1 MSGAVVATRK
11 SREDPGTPR
20 TPSRGE
26 GQGAL
31 ALVNLL
37 ARGTGMAR
45 EIVVSSVF
53 GAGATMDAYQAALRV
68 PQLVREL
75 LAEGSL
81 QNTLVPGLAHAQA
94 EGGDDEAWSLADAL
108 LGVLLAVLGV
118 VTLGFLVGAPWL
130 VPVVAAGFVGEKQ
143 ALAVSL
149 TRWLSPF
156 MAGLSLAALASGAL
170 NARGRFLG
178 PAVAANALNLVVLLG
193 ALAAPWLGA
202 RTGLAPI
209 AVLALATSLSGFV
222 QLAMVIPQLRRA
234 GWRPRPHLRGH
245 PRLRTVLTTLGPA
258 LVGVATVQLNL
269 LIETQWAASLGDGPL
284 SWLVLGFRLVQIPL
298 AVVAGSVATVA
309 LSGVAGSLARGD
321 TRGAGDQLA
330 QALATNALGVVPCA
344 VALGVLAD
352 PLCSF
357 LFERGA
363 FDHAATVG
371 TADMLRGY
379 SWATFG
385 ICLHRVLVPSYY
397 ALGRPRLPAVLGVGA
412 LVLKIP
418 VTWALLRWTSLGAVA
433 LPIGHAVTV
442 TAEVAVLLALLAPDL
457 RGRGLVG
464 QHLRVGVAA
473 LALGV
478 VAWLLR
484 DRLHVVLVCAAAGSA
499 YVVVGAL
506 LGLRWPRAAPANP
519 LPPGADPA
527 LAAALDALA
536 RGEAALVGKRVVGR
550 DAVWELGARGGAL
563 VLARVANAGA
573 EGGADRLPVHG
584 DRTPSPGP
592 RVEALLR
599 PGRPP
604 VVAGLAVGAVAWH
617 AVGDELRAGDGAT
630 VRLPWTPRG

>member
-1 MSGAVVATRK
+1 MRAS
-11 SREDPGTPR
+11 SEDDLRPDTP
-20 TPSRGE
+20 TFGE

-31 ALVNLL
+31 ALANLL

-45 EIVVSSVF
+45 EVVVSGVF

-81 QNTLVPGLAHAQA
+81 QNTLVPGLARAQA
-94 EGGDDEAWSLADAL
+94 EGGDDAAWSLADAL

-118 VTLGFLVGAPWL
+118 VTLVFLVGAPWL

-178 PAVAANALNLVVLLG
+178 PAVAANALNLVVLAG

-209 AVLALATSLSGFV
+209 AILALATSLSGFV
-222 QLAMVIPQLRRA
+222 QLALVVPQLRRA
-234 GWRPRPHLRGH
+234 GWKPRPHLRGH
-245 PRLRTVLTTLGPA
+245 PRLRPVLAAMGPA

-269 LIETQWAASLGDGPL
+269 LVETQWAASLGDGPL

-298 AVVAGSVATVA
+298 AVVAGSVATLA
-309 LSGVAGSLARGD
+309 LSGIAGSVARGD
-321 TRGAGDQLA
+321 ARGAGDHLA
-330 QALATNALGVVPCA
+330 QALAMNALGVVPCA

-352 PLCSF
+352 PLCAF

-363 FDHAATVG
+363 FDHTATLG
-371 TADMLRGY
+371 TAAMLRGY
-379 SWATFG
+379 AWATFG

-412 LVLKIP
+412 LVLKVP
-418 VTWALLRWTSLGAVA
+418 VTWALLRWTTLGASA
-433 LPIGHAVTV
+433 LPVGHAVTV
-442 TAEVAVLLALLAPDL
+442 TAETGVLLALLAPEL

-473 LALGV
+473 LALGA
-478 VAWLLR
+478 VAWVLR
-484 DRLHVVLVCAAAGSA
+484 ERLHVVGVCIAAGGTYLA
-499 YVVVGAL
+499 VAGM
-506 LGLRWPRAAPANP
+506 LGLRWRAPAESRGD

-527 LAAALDALA
+527 LTEVLDALA
-536 RGEAALVGKRVVGR
+536 RGEAGFVGTRVVGK
-550 DAVWELGARGGAL
+550 DAAWELGARGGAL
-563 VLARVANAGA
+563 VLARVDGERDVAGA
-573 EGGADRLPVHG
+573 DAA
-584 DRTPSPGP
+584 PSPP
-592 RVEALLR
+592 RVEVLLR
-599 PGRPP
+599 AGRPP
-604 VVAGLAVGAVAWH
+604 VVAGLAAGDVAWH
-617 AVGDELRAGDGAT
+617 AVGDELRAGVGPT
-630 VRLPWTPRG
+630 VRVAWAPRG

>member
-1 MSGAVVATRK
+1 MSGAGDATTG
-11 SREDPGTPR
+11 SRVDAEPPHG
-20 TPSRGE
+20 PSRSE
-26 GQGAL
+26 GPGAL
-31 ALVNLL
+31 ALANLL

-53 GAGATMDAYQAALRV
+53 GAGATMDANQAALRV

-81 QNTLVPGLAHAQA
+81 QNTLVPGLARAEA
-94 EGGDDEAWSLADAL
+94 EGGDTETWALADAL
-108 LGVLLAVLGV
+108 LGLLLAVLGV
-118 VTLGFLVGAPWL
+118 VTLVFLVGAPWL
-130 VPVVAAGFVGEKQ
+130 VPLVAAGFVGEKQ

-178 PAVAANALNLVVLLG
+178 PAVAANALNLVVLAG
-193 ALAAPWLGA
+193 ALAAPWVST

-222 QLAMVIPQLRRA
+222 QLAMVLPQVRRA

-245 PRLRTVLTTLGPA
+245 PRLRPVLTALGPA

-269 LIETQWAASLGDGPL
+269 LVETQWAASLGDGPL

-298 AVVAGSVATVA
+298 AVVAGSVATMA
-309 LSGVAGSLARGD
+309 LSGIAGSVARGD
-321 TRGAGDQLA
+321 ARGAGDHLA
-330 QALATNALGVVPCA
+330 QALAMNALGVLPCA
-344 VALGVLAD
+344 VVLGVLAD
-352 PLCSF
+352 PLCAF

-371 TADMLRGY
+371 TAGMLRGY

-385 ICLHRVLVPSYY
+385 ICLHRVLVPSCY

-412 LVLKIP
+412 LLLKIP
-418 VTWALLRWTSLGAVA
+418 VTWGLLRWTSLGAVA
-433 LPIGHAVTV
+433 LPVGHAVTV
-442 TAEVAVLLALLAPDL
+442 TAEVAVLLTLLAPEV

-473 LALGV
+473 LALGG

-484 DRLHVVLVCAAAGSA
+484 DRMHVVLVCAGAGAA
-499 YVVVGAL
+499 YVAVAWV
-506 LGLRWPRAAPANP
+506 LGLRWPRTAPMDP
-519 LPPGADPA
+519 LPPGTDPVLADV
-527 LAAALDALA
+527 LDALA
-536 RGEAALVGKRVVGR
+536 RGEAVLVGTRVVGR
-550 DAVWELGARGGAL
+550 AAAWELGARGGAL
-563 VLARVANAGA
+563 VLARVDGESGVAGA
-573 EGGADRLPVHG
+573 DAV
-584 DRTPSPGP
+584 PSAA
-592 RVEALLR
+592 RVEVLLR
-599 PGRPP
+599 AGRPP
-604 VVAGLAVGAVAWH
+604 VVAGLAVGEVGWH
-617 AVGDELRAGDGAT
+617 AVGDELRAGAGGT
-630 VRLPWTPRG
+630 VRLPWPPRG